1 MTTIVANSLDSIE
14 NQRFFVD
21 GSKRTVVVLESVAVG
36 RGEYLPGWKWSEH
49 AGLQTGR
56 SSEAHVG
63 YILTGQMVIRG
74 TDGTE
79 VLVGPGDAFEAPPGH
94 DAWVVGDELC
104 IALDFEH
111 LGRSKSG

>member
-1 MTTIVANSLDSIE
+1 
-14 NQRFFVD
+14 
-21 GSKRTVVVLESVAVG
+21 
-36 RGEYLPGWKWSEH
+36 
-49 AGLQTGR
+49 
-56 SSEAHVG
+56 
-63 YILTGQMVIRG
+63 MVIRG

-94 DAWVVGDELC
+94 DARVVGDELC